1 MFVTI
6 GQVGLTLALL
16 ASLLS
21 VILLFAGHFVTRRE
35 GAGGFGEKCTNIGYL
50 LVFATTLLLSVCI
63 AVLVYCFFAGDF
75 SILYVATEHSTNTG
89 SLSWLFKLAGLWG
102 GMAGSLLLWAWFIS
116 LYMSFLAFRQASQTD
131 ELSNMALAI
140 AGIVL
145 FSFLCVLRFST
156 GDDSPFQATGAGYL
170 TATGSLTGAATS
182 WGMNPLLEHWAMAI
196 HPPTLFLGYAGMTIP
211 FAYAIAA
218 LIVNDPSKRWV
229 DLCHGITV
237 FAWLFLGV
245 GIGLGA
251 IWAYVVLGWGGYWGW
266 DAVENASLLSWL
278 IGVALIHS
286 FTIYRKRGAFK
297 RWAIMCACF
306 AFTFVILGTFITRSG
321 VVESV
326 HAFSG
331 DTVSLVF
338 FLAMIIVSLAVGAI
352 GLIIR
357 RKSFVAD
364 EEIESLFS
372 KNAAY
377 YFNNVIMVTFAF
389 FIAYLTLTSALP
401 TWLPFGGDSLSTGTY
416 EAVARPLGIL
426 YLAILAICPLL
437 AWSHTDRK
445 LFLSRIKWP
454 ALAGLVVFA
463 LLLVVYFKE
472 LLPVYQGYLSGADST
487 TAATILKDGPAW
499 YYNALAIV
507 GLAVASLLF
516 CNTIYLFVAG
526 VGNRRKHKGESAGR
540 AFVNLFAKAPHQTG
554 GYLAHLGMAIILV
567 GLIGSNMFVAEQSVS
582 LPSTEGASV
591 TCDGYTLTYTGSSQ
605 DTSGTRTVYSVT
617 FDVTDAS
624 GNEVGTVSPSYEVLS
639 QTQQTKLNAV
649 VVSTPL
655 HDLFVAY
662 QGVDYNGK
670 ISLDVRVNPLICFV
684 WVGFGILEVGALSA
698 FWPRRRRQG
707 EEEPTTATGVPVG
720 KRA

>member
-6 GQVGLTLALL
+6 GQTGLTLALL

-21 VILLFAGHFVTRRE
+21 VVLLFAGHFVTRRE
-35 GAGGFGEKCTNIGYL
+35 GAGGFGEKCTNTGYL

-63 AVLVYCFFAGDF
+63 AVLVYCFFAGDY
-75 SILYVATEHSTNTG
+75 SIAYVATEHSTNTG
-89 SLSWLFKLAGLWG
+89 SLSWLFKLSGLWG
-102 GMAGSLLLWAWFIS
+102 GTAGSLLLWAWLIS
-116 LYMSFLAFRQASQTD
+116 LYMSFIAFRQASQTD
-131 ELSNMALAI
+131 ELSNMALAV
-140 AGIVL
+140 AGVVL

-156 GDDSPFQATGAGYL
+156 GNSPFQATAAQYL
-170 TATGSLTGAATS
+170 TSTGALTGTATS

-196 HPPTLFLGYAGMTIP
+196 HPPTLFIGYAGMTIP

-229 DLCHGITV
+229 DLCHGVTV

-278 IGVALIHS
+278 VGVALIHS

-297 RWAIMCACF
+297 RWAIMCACLAF
-306 AFTFVILGTFITRSG
+306 AFVILGTFITRSG
-321 VVESV
+321 IVESV

-338 FLAMIIVSLAVGAI
+338 FLTMIIVSLVVGI
-352 GLIIR
+352 TGLIIR

-364 EEIESLFS
+364 EEIESLAS

-377 YFNNVIMVTFAF
+377 YFNNVIMVAFAF
-389 FIAYLTLTSALP
+389 LVAYLTLTSALP

-416 EAVARPLGIL
+416 EAIARPLGIL
-426 YLAILAICPLL
+426 YLMIMSVCPLL
-437 AWSHTDRK
+437 SWSHTDGK
-445 LFLSRIKWP
+445 LFRRRIKWP

-472 LLPVYQGYLSGADST
+472 LLPIYQGYLAGIDST
-487 TAATILKDGPAW
+487 TSAEILNDGPVW
-499 YYNALAIV
+499 YYNGLAIV

-516 CNTIYLFVAG
+516 CNTVYLFITG
-526 VGNRRKHKGESAGR
+526 MSNRHKHKGESMAR
-540 AFVNLFAKAPHQTG
+540 ALFNLFAKAPHQTG
-554 GYLAHLGMAIILV
+554 GYLAHLGMAVILV

-582 LPSTEGASV
+582 LSAVEGASV
-591 TCDGYTLTYTGSSQ
+591 TCDGYTLTYTGTDQ
-605 DTSGTRTVYSVT
+605 DTSGTRTVYYAT

-624 GNEVGTVSPSYEVLS
+624 GNEVGTVSPSYEIIS

-649 VVSTPL
+649 VVSKPL
-655 HDLFVAY
+655 QDLFVVY
-662 QGVDYNGK
+662 QGVDYDGK
-670 ISLDVRVNPLICFV
+670 LSLDVRVNPLIEFV
-684 WVGFGILEVGALSA
+684 WIGFAILELGALTA
-698 FWPRRRRQG
+698 FWPRRRRRG
-707 EEEPTTATGVPVG
+707 EEEPTTDTGVPT
-720 KRA
+720 RAKA